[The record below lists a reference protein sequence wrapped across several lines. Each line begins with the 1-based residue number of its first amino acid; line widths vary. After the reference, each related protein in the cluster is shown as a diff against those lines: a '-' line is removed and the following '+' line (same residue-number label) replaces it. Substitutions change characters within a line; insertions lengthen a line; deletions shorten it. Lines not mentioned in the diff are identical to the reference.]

1 MRSANLPDSPSVTS
15 SSPAERSHGSNDT
28 ARATPSSQRL
38 HHLDAVRAGALL
50 LGIVLHSLLPFEP
63 GGMWLFT
70 DSRSAEWT
78 SETVFTIHL
87 FRMVLFMTLAGY
99 FARMVLHRRGAGAFL
114 RDRAKRILLP
124 VVVFA
129 PIMVVMVIAT
139 VIAGV
144 ALGLI
149 PEPAGAAPEQ
159 ATGQDPGLLAVLNPS
174 HLWFLL
180 VLMEAIVITVAVRAV
195 LLRVL
200 GIDRTDAWAEGIGAA
215 LASPAGLLLAA
226 VPYALGLLVQGVA
239 MFGIIQPETILP
251 ELAPT
256 LTYLGAFL
264 VGWFLHAPEG
274 GMRRATSGWAWMLPA
289 AIVLTIA
296 AFLTGWFALDA
307 GSGMLVIAAAVQG
320 LASWA
325 WVFALIGLAG
335 KLFSGGSPA
344 VRYTAD
350 GSYWIYILHLPL
362 VMAVGIALAPT
373 GLPILVKLLITWTVS
388 MVILVLSYDLMV
400 RSTWVGA
407 WLNGRRR
414 PRAIFRAAAPAEA
427 GR

>member
-1 MRSANLPDSPSVTS
+1 
-15 SSPAERSHGSNDT
+15 
-28 ARATPSSQRL
+28 
-38 HHLDAVRAGALL
+38 
-50 LGIVLHSLLPFEP
+50 
-63 GGMWLFT
+63 
-70 DSRSAEWT
+70 
-78 SETVFTIHL
+78 
-87 FRMVLFMTLAGY
+87 MVLFMTLAGY
-99 FARMVLHRRGAGAFL
+99 FARMVLHRRGAEAFL

-159 ATGQDPGLLAVLNPS
+159 ASGQDLGLLAVLNPS

-239 MFGIIQPETILP
+239 MFGIIQPETIRP

-274 GMRRATSGWAWMLPA
+274 GIRRATSWCAWMITDA
-289 AIVLTIA
+289 NVFYISD
-296 AFLTGWFALDA
+296 FLTAWLYIDY
-307 GSGMLVIAAAVQG
+307 AAVQ
-320 LASWA
+320 
-325 WVFALIGLAG
+325 
-335 KLFSGGSPA
+335 
-344 VRYTAD
+344 
-350 GSYWIYILHLPL
+350 
-362 VMAVGIALAPT
+362 
-373 GLPILVKLLITWTVS
+373 TV
-388 MVILVLSYDLMV
+388 
-400 RSTWVGA
+400 W
-407 WLNGRRR
+407 
-414 PRAIFRAAAPAEA
+414 
-427 GR
+427 

>member
-1 MRSANLPDSPSVTS
+1 
-15 SSPAERSHGSNDT
+15 
-28 ARATPSSQRL
+28 
-38 HHLDAVRAGALL
+38 
-50 LGIVLHSLLPFEP
+50 
-63 GGMWLFT
+63 
-70 DSRSAEWT
+70 
-78 SETVFTIHL
+78 
-87 FRMVLFMTLAGY
+87 
-99 FARMVLHRRGAGAFL
+99 
-114 RDRAKRILLP
+114 
-124 VVVFA
+124 
-129 PIMVVMVIAT
+129 
-139 VIAGV
+139 
-144 ALGLI
+144 
-149 PEPAGAAPEQ
+149 
-159 ATGQDPGLLAVLNPS
+159 AVLNPS

-200 GIDRTDAWAEGIGAA
+200 GIDRTAAWAEGIGAA

-239 MFGIIQPETILP
+239 MFGIIQPGTILP
-251 ELAPT
+251 ELAPA
-256 LTYLGAFL
+256 LTYLGACL

-344 VRYTAD
+344 VRYTAAS
-350 GSYWIYILHLPL
+350 SYWIYILHLPL

-427 GR
+427 GRCAQGPVDDPPHRSPTHPDPALPGTADADRRRWPMIWTLHRIRSSTTPWPEVRP